1 MRLDDDWHRNWLKDV
16 NPRNEDRMKKIREG
30 NFTENVNWLTVYKQ
44 LVVLKK
50 GVLGVRNRARVWYL
64 VEEVVKRFAD
74 LRQRLVKQSA
84 DLSTLNLVED
94 EDFPVEPTVHEVE
107 VGLIKRED
115 AK

>member
-1 MRLDDDWHRNWLKDV
+1 MKYSLAQAFRPPPLLDSPSDTPDCPAFPINAKSMRLDDDWHRNWLKDV

-64 VEEVVKRFAD
+64 GKKSSR
-74 LRQRLVKQSA
+74 
-84 DLSTLNLVED
+84 
-94 EDFPVEPTVHEVE
+94 
-107 VGLIKRED
+107 GLQI
-115 AK
+115 